1 MLATSRRFVALLA
14 ARMKARVETRLTTL
28 IQIDGFHMDEDMLFV
43 AGMARRERR
52 QTSVRPRRRET
63 PPQPANVA
71 AESPDGGWPSWLI

>member
-52 QTSVRPRRRET
+52 QTSVRPRRRRFHRSRQT
-63 PPQPANVA
+63 SQLSRRMV
-71 AESPDGGWPSWLI
+71 DGPLG